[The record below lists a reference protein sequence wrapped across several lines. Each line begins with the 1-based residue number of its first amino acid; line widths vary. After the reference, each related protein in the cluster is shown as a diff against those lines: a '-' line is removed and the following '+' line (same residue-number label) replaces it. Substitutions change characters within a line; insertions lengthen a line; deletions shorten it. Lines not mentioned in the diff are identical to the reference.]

1 MLTKLAARQ
10 RAANRPPALSAD
22 LCRQLLSLAVRHREA
37 RIFAFWPL
45 VERGEVDIRP
55 FLQHHWG
62 HRAVL
67 LPRVSPGRRLVF
79 LRVSGPSDLSAGSYG
94 IQEPSAAAG
103 ASEAPPGDGDMVL
116 VPGRL
121 FSLAGHRIGYGGGY
135 YDRYLKELRG
145 PMTIGIVGHPDW
157 IIDFTPEAH
166 DVALTHLMMP
176 DGLCQVA

>member
-1 MLTKLAARQ
+1 MLTKLAARR
-10 RAANRPPALSAD
+10 RAAIRPPAQSAD
-22 LCRQLLSLAVRHREA
+22 LCRQLLSLADHHPKA
-37 RIFAFWPL
+37 RIFAYWPM

-55 FLQHHWG
+55 FLEQHWG

-67 LPRVSPGRRLVF
+67 LPRVYPEHRLVF
-79 LRVSGPSDLSAGSYG
+79 CRVSGPSDLSEGSYG
-94 IQEPSAAAG
+94 IQEPNAPVG
-103 ASEAPPGDGDMVL
+103 AFEAPPGDGDMVL

-145 PMTIGIVGHPDW
+145 PMTIGIVGHPKW

-166 DVALTHLMMP
+166 DVALTHLLTP
-176 DGLCQVA
+176 HGLCLVD